1 MRFFLCAQ
9 AAWLKAD
16 YIYSL
21 PNLKA
26 TFQPPR
32 FFFYAL
38 KRVQKTFP
46 NFHKKVLAYLTEL

>member
-1 MRFFLCAQ
+1 
-9 AAWLKAD
+9 
-16 YIYSL
+16 L

-32 FFFYAL
+32 FFFYAP